1 MKYLRSLLLAT
12 SVLAVPHV
20 ALAEGKVVPE
30 IDFLTWPSTKYQ
42 HYFETTRYLADS
54 WEELGIKVKL
64 NPQPFPAPMLG
75 MWFNEHKFDV
85 VLSVLSGSSARFE
98 PEFYSNGQFN
108 SANSTPGN
116 MNVGS
121 FSSAKID
128 ELGDKQ
134 LRIYDAEERR
144 KVIYDLQAA
153 IYEEQ
158 PEALIAYV
166 INTTAYNKTT
176 TELEDYI
183 DTPEGLR
190 SIWNLSRL
198 KPIGGQPA
206 VRLGWT
212 IDQESW
218 NPLTFKIGEDLDR
231 LGLVYDRLMLVGPD
245 GSPQLS
251 AASALDVIDE
261 TTLDVS
267 LRDDLKF
274 SDGEPVTIEDVVF
287 TFNYLKE
294 NNAIYFKQYLDNVES
309 IAVVDGKARFK
320 LVKPSAPFVATLL
333 AQAPILPEH
342 VWSGILE
349 ETGLEKPQDYKNVPL
364 VGSGPYRLKYWKEG
378 REISMERNPEHFM
391 KPAADLLFIQ
401 FGSAE
406 VLSSA
411 LTKGDID
418 VTLQPLV
425 PTVVEEFR
433 TFADLQI
440 IQAQSNGYM
449 SARYNINNEFFANK
463 AVRQA
468 LSHATPYESIIEE
481 VLGGDAAPT
490 ASSIVPSNTFW
501 HNPELKLPEYDLEKA
516 REILKSAGFT
526 WGQDGRLRFPE

>member
-1 MKYLRSLLLAT
+1 MKFMRKMLLT
-12 SVLAVPHV
+12 SCLVAVPFS
-20 ALAEGKVVPE
+20 AFAEGKIVPE

-42 HYFETTRYLADS
+42 HYFETSRYLAEA
-54 WEELGIKVKL
+54 WEELGLKVKL

-85 VLSVLSGSSARFE
+85 VLSVLSGSSARYE

-108 SANSTPGN
+108 SKNSTPGN

-121 FSSAKID
+121 FSSPEID
-128 ELGDKQ
+128 RLGAEQ
-134 LRIYDAEERR
+134 LKIYDPEQRR
-144 KVIYDLQAA
+144 AVVNQLQEA
-153 IYEEQ
+153 IYAEQ

-166 INTTAYNKTT
+166 INTTAYNKNNVA
-176 TELEDYI
+176 LEKYI

-190 SIWNLSRL
+190 SVWNLTRL
-198 KPIGGQPA
+198 VPTNGQPA

-231 LGLVYDRLMLVGPD
+231 LALVYDRLMMVGPD
-245 GSPQLS
+245 GKTQLA
-251 AASALDVIDE
+251 AASALDVIND

-274 SDGEPVTIEDVVF
+274 SDGKPVTIEDVVF
-287 TFNYLKE
+287 TFQYLKD

-309 IAVVDGKARFK
+309 IAIVDGKARFTLK
-320 LVKPSAPFVATLL
+320 QPSAPFVAALL
-333 AQAPILPEH
+333 AHAPILPQH
-342 VWSGILE
+342 IWSTLIQDTGID
-349 ETGLEKPQDYKNVPL
+349 KPQDFKNVPL
-364 VGSGPYRLKYWKEG
+364 VGSGAYRLKYWKEG
-378 REISMERNPEHFM
+378 REVYMERNESHFM
-391 KPAADLLFIQ
+391 KPPADLLFIQ
-401 FGSAE
+401 YGSAE

-411 LTKGDID
+411 LTKGDVD

-433 TFADLQI
+433 TFDQLQI

-449 SARYNINNEFFANK
+449 SARYNMKNEFFANK

-468 LSHATPYESIIEE
+468 LSHATPYEEIIEE
-481 VLGGDAAPT
+481 VLGGDAATT
-490 ASSIVPSNTFW
+490 ASSLVPSNQFW
-501 HNPELKLPEYDLEKA
+501 HNSALKVPEYNIEKA
-516 REILKSAGFT
+516 REMLKTAGFT
-526 WGQDGRLRFPE
+526 WDKQGRLHFPE

>member
-1 MKYLRSLLLAT
+1 M
-12 SVLAVPHV
+12 
-20 ALAEGKVVPE
+20 
-30 IDFLTWPSTKYQ
+30 
-42 HYFETTRYLADS
+42 
-54 WEELGIKVKL
+54 
-64 NPQPFPAPMLG
+64 
-75 MWFNEHKFDV
+75 
-85 VLSVLSGSSARFE
+85 
-98 PEFYSNGQFN
+98 
-108 SANSTPGN
+108 
-116 MNVGS
+116 
-121 FSSAKID
+121 
-128 ELGDKQ
+128 
-134 LRIYDAEERR
+134 
-144 KVIYDLQAA
+144 
-153 IYEEQ
+153 
-158 PEALIAYV
+158 
-166 INTTAYNKTT
+166 
-176 TELEDYI
+176 
-183 DTPEGLR
+183 
-190 SIWNLSRL
+190 
-198 KPIGGQPA
+198 
-206 VRLGWT
+206 
-212 IDQESW
+212 
-218 NPLTFKIGEDLDR
+218 
-231 LGLVYDRLMLVGPD
+231 
-245 GSPQLS
+245 
-251 AASALDVIDE
+251 
-261 TTLDVS
+261 
-267 LRDDLKF
+267 
-274 SDGEPVTIEDVVF
+274 
-287 TFNYLKE
+287 
-294 NNAIYFKQYLDNVES
+294 
-309 IAVVDGKARFK
+309 DGKARFK